1 MRKRWLAAL
10 PLLVSCA
17 DNLPDAVVG
26 EARLEDFV
34 LPDLIVA
41 GWPEALEVRVQADT
55 PGEGPW
61 SVELRVSGPGLDTP
75 VDFLLR
81 DDGDYGVLTDPGPG
95 QEPASGD
102 NVAGDGWFTTRL
114 SADFVS
120 GLGDFTLRARLLRDG
135 EEVDAWAETRTRREN
150 LAPAI
155 LDLDGPATLASGGT
169 FTLHLRA
176 ADPDGSE
183 DLQGASLVQN
193 GGVMRSWSFTRT
205 GDSLFTV
212 VVGPELAAGRQGPDT
227 LAVTL
232 QDRAGQSVAQ
242 DWVVE
247 LENGPPLLDVDAFQ
261 LWRWQDEGQTWLPE
275 ATSDTLTLLLPAAG
289 SAYFQLS
296 LPVADPQTA
305 ADIQRVEWSI
315 ARTTVPFNQLVWYSM
330 VDTGPGEDGVDWVE
344 GDGRYSSAFQLPWD
358 APVAERH
365 LRIRVVDRV
374 GQEAPLA
381 DWVLL
386 VAPAAGG
393 APVRPAG
400 PAPCPAWRIQP

>member
-17 DNLPDAVVG
+17 DNLPDATVG
-26 EARLEDFV
+26 EARLAGFV

-41 GWPEALEVRVQADT
+41 GWPEALEVRVQAET
-55 PGEGPW
+55 PGEGVW
-61 SVELRVSGPGLDTP
+61 TVGLRVSGPGLDAP
-75 VDFLLR
+75 VDYLLR
-81 DDGDYGVLTDPGPG
+81 DDGDYGVLADPGPG

-114 SADFVS
+114 SADFVT
-120 GLGDFTLRARLLRDG
+120 GLGDYTLRARLLRDG
-135 EEVDAWAETRTRREN
+135 EELDAWAETRTRREN

-155 LDLDGPATLASGGT
+155 LALDGPASLASGGT

-176 ADPDGSE
+176 ADPDGME
-183 DLQGASLVQN
+183 DLQGASLVQD

-232 QDRAGQSVAQ
+232 LDRAGQAASQ
-242 DWVVE
+242 EWVVD
-247 LENGPPLLDVDAFQ
+247 LENGPPTLDLDGFQ
-261 LWRWQDEGQTWLPE
+261 LWRWQEEGQTWLPE
-275 ATSDTLTLLLPAAG
+275 SAPDTLTLQLPAAG

-296 LPVADPQTA
+296 LSVADPQTA
-305 ADIQRVEWSI
+305 ADIQQVEWSI
-315 ARTTVPFNQLVWYSM
+315 ARSTVPFDQLVWYAM
-330 VDTGPGEDGVDWVE
+330 VDSGPGEDGVDWVE
-344 GDGRYSSAFQLPWD
+344 GDGRYSGAFQLPWD

-365 LRIRVVDRV
+365 LRIRGLDRV
-374 GQEAPLA
+374 GQQAPLA

-393 APVRPAG
+393 APVRPLG

>member
-1 MRKRWLAAL
+1 
-10 PLLVSCA
+10 
-17 DNLPDAVVG
+17 
-26 EARLEDFV
+26 
-34 LPDLIVA
+34 
-41 GWPEALEVRVQADT
+41 
-55 PGEGPW
+55 
-61 SVELRVSGPGLDTP
+61 
-75 VDFLLR
+75 
-81 DDGDYGVLTDPGPG
+81 
-95 QEPASGD
+95 
-102 NVAGDGWFTTRL
+102 
-114 SADFVS
+114 
-120 GLGDFTLRARLLRDG
+120 
-135 EEVDAWAETRTRREN
+135 
-150 LAPAI
+150 
-155 LDLDGPATLASGGT
+155 
-169 FTLHLRA
+169 
-176 ADPDGSE
+176 
-183 DLQGASLVQN
+183 
-193 GGVMRSWSFTRT
+193 
-205 GDSLFTV
+205 
-212 VVGPELAAGRQGPDT
+212 
-227 LAVTL
+227 
-232 QDRAGQSVAQ
+232 
-242 DWVVE
+242 
-247 LENGPPLLDVDAFQ
+247 
-261 LWRWQDEGQTWLPE
+261 
-275 ATSDTLTLLLPAAG
+275 LTLLLPAAG